1 MGEPLNTLF
10 AKNEMIRKE
19 TDKDIQDIRKL
30 NDLVFSG
37 SVEGAIVDAIR
48 NQSPESLSL
57 VAVKNE
63 EIIGHI
69 FFSPVEIAGLDGIQA
84 MGLGPMA
91 VLPEYQK
98 QGIGT
103 ALINEGIK
111 QLQQLG
117 CAIVVVLGHAEYY
130 PKFGFSPASGHGLQC
145 QWDGVPDNAFM
156 VRFLR
161 KEFDG
166 VVRGT
171 VKYMNEFNE
180 AV

>member
-1 MGEPLNTLF
+1 
-10 AKNEMIRKE
+10 
-19 TDKDIQDIRKL
+19 
-30 NDLVFSG
+30 
-37 SVEGAIVDAIR
+37 
-48 NQSPESLSL
+48 
-57 VAVKNE
+57 
-63 EIIGHI
+63 
-69 FFSPVEIAGLDGIQA
+69 

-103 ALINEGIK
+103 TLITEGIS

-130 PKFGFSPASGHGLQC
+130 PKFGFSPASGHGLKC
-145 QWDGVPDNAFM
+145 QWDGVPDSAFM

-161 KEFDG
+161 KDFDG
-166 VVRGT
+166 VVRGV
-171 VKYMNEFNE
+171 VKYMKEFNE